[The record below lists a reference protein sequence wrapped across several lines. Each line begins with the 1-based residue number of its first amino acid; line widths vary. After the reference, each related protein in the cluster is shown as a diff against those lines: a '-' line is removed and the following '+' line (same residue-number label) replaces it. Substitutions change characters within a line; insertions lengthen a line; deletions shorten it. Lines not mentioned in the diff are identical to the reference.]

1 MSLMNLLT
9 PLLQDRMETPVA
21 TSEHN
26 PNTMKNE
33 HGNYPKW
40 MSKSK
45 VDKIKKVAKKKKA
58 VKKLAHKKAKL

>member
-1 MSLMNLLT
+1 
-9 PLLQDRMETPVA
+9 METPVA

>member
-1 MSLMNLLT
+1 MSLIDFLT

-45 VDKIKKVAKKKKA
+45 VDKIKKVVKKKKA